1 MLQKPQYLCRF
12 CHSQPIIIVK
22 ECYGIWSWWT
32 NSIHGLSKTSKNF
45 PPNSVS
51 QTHNKTEAALETSW
65 FSKKIWPWKEFTK
78 SRSVFCV
85 TGKMKCCVTS
95 SFEGMYSACYHAPVK
110 TTVPELG
117 KVRAAVCCAPLFS
130 YWFSSKVASLETVC
144 LKLLHHF
151 FKGYLNTFQKLREN
165 ILSAI
170 WLEHSFQIKFQD
182 LTLLHSFLS

>member
-1 MLQKPQYLCRF
+1 MEGSASEASILMQVLPQSTNYHHKRMLWNLKLMDQFNPWPEQNQQKL
-12 CHSQPIIIVK
+12 
-22 ECYGIWSWWT
+22 
-32 NSIHGLSKTSKNF
+32 

-51 QTHNKTEAALETSW
+51 QTYNKTEAALETSW

-117 KVRAAVCCAPLFS
+117 KVRAAVCCALLFLIDLAQRQPAQKPS
-130 YWFSSKVASLETVC
+130 VSNYSTISSKV
-144 LKLLHHF
+144 
-151 FKGYLNTFQKLREN
+151 
-165 ILSAI
+165 I
-170 WLEHSFQIKFQD
+170 
-182 LTLLHSFLS
+182 